1 RKVHLLEDK
10 QIPSVGTFNELLEDM
25 HVTWTHLGKKQDK
38 ISALQRS
45 DFKNCS
51 QSLET
56 ASQFPSDA
64 VRSYKRWHVPKDQ
77 DLTQVRMQLIDDIMK
92 IRELKISNVG
102 QGIMVIKKIMSS
114 KPILLV
120 LDALD
125 DQDQLK
131 ALAGS
136 TSWFFPGSLI
146 IFTEPNYVHLGWVAG
161 ENAPLGCPWTDP
173 MFMDFLQD
181 IRSKV
186 DDVLNISTS
195 FFVTNFPEQT
205 TTKELWRLCKQYGNV
220 IDVFIPNRRS
230 KLGKRFGFVRFIKIL
245 DVERLVNNLC
255 TIWIGKFKLH
265 VNIARFNRP
274 MLNKGSHSF
283 NSNAN
288 VKPVSDASFKKVGSG
303 PSSSYIQAAK
313 VGIPSLSDAKA
324 LKPALVLDDSCAHET
339 DHTLSLVGKLKEF
352 GSLPNLNKILVEEGF
367 PDIIIR
373 YMGGLWVILQF
384 SSKTS
389 KDNFMLHVGVNS
401 WFSKIQQ
408 ASNSFN
414 VDEKVVWIDIE
425 GVPLCAW
432 SNNTFT
438 RIASI
443 WGLLLY
449 DEDEN
454 SPHFHKKH
462 LCIKTSNQ
470 DIIFDS
476 IKIIVKGKVFLIRV
490 KELTGW
496 APSFNDSNED
506 ASDSDEELVD
516 SQNVSILK
524 DEFSDK
530 NNDMEEIPETVFDTP
545 EHAGNILHVSNE
557 VHKEIREEEKSED
570 PFNIYD
576 MFNKEKPA
584 KSVEHS
590 DGDLQYPPRFTP
602 CDSFKEDVNVSG
614 CSGHFQSVNVPKT
627 GGSILQVIEDFIKV
641 GQTMGYKMEGCLAQ
655 KAKKD
660 WVKELCYNNKVNFL
674 TLQETKME
682 QVDLFNIKACWGNIN
697 FYYVVSPS
705 VGNSGGIL
713 CVWDSNMFYK
723 DNSTVLD
730 YFIAIMG
737 NWLPNIRGVLVM
749 GDFNE
754 VRLEEEKYGSIFN
767 TLGAAAFNSFI
778 VDSGL
783 VKVPSGGFS
792 FTWSHNNI
800 KIIEPNAMFKMAKK
814 LKILK
819 GHIRVWVKGKKDS
832 ATDLKK
838 ELKNKLSNIDSSTD
852 KGKVSSAILED
863 RLDTMNKLSS
873 LENMES
879 IVLAPKAKLMGDWIE
894 DPAAVKKDFLS
905 HFQNKFEA
913 PCASRLLMDMKF
925 PNRLSLD
932 QALDLERHFSK
943 EEIKGAV
950 WDCGLDKSPGPD
962 GFTFGFYR
970 RYWSLIEDDVVEAV
984 NHFYNNG
991 FCHKG
996 GNSSFI
1002 ALIPKTQ
1009 GAKLVKD
1016 FRPISLIGS
1025 LYKIIT
1031 KLLANRLVIVIGD
1044 LVNDVQSAFI
1054 ANRQILD
1061 GPFIL
1066 NELIHWCKAKKKKTM
1081 IFKVDFEKA
1090 FDSVRWDFLEDV
1102 LKKFG
1107 FGSRLKQSDPLS
1119 PFLFILVMES
1129 LHLSFQNVVNAG
1141 LFKGVVLDNSLQLS
1155 HLFYADDV
1163 IFIGQWC
1170 TSNITTIIRVLECF
1184 FRASGLR
1191 INLHKSKLMGV
1202 AVENSLV
1209 NSAANNIGCM
1219 TLSLPFSYL
1228 GVNVG
1233 GHMSRIAS
1241 WDVVINK
1248 VLSRLSKWKMKVLS
1262 VGGRL
1267 TLLKSVLGSTP
1278 IYYMSLFKAPVQVI
1292 NKLEAIRSH
1301 FFNGVEHSVRK
1312 MMLVKWDNVLA
1323 SKEKGGL
1330 GVSSFYALNRA
1341 LIFKWVWRFRTQG
1354 NSIWSRVIKALH
1366 GEEGNLGCPTNAK
1379 FPSNWSDIIR
1389 TLPTLYNK
1397 GVDLLGFLF
1406 QEVIFPR
1413 LYALET
1419 VKNISVADKMAQP
1432 SLDSSFKRN
1441 VRGGVEQVQMAL
1453 LLSLLEGLILPNMI
1467 DRWTWLISRDGEFSV
1482 SSVKN
1487 FIDDKIL
1494 GTVGSKTQW
1503 CKYVLIK
1510 VNILSWRVKLNNLP
1524 SRLNL
1529 SCRGLELHS
1538 ILCPSCNLAVE
1549 STDHL
1554 FFSCSMM
1561 KGLYTSIAKWWD
1573 VSMPEFSSFEEWWE
1587 WFSNLRLSS
1596 KLKMLLEGVFYVT
1609 WWLAWNFHNKSIF
1622 GPNIPTKALL
1632 FDDIVAFSFTW
1643 CRSRSKL
1650 NFSRLDWLKNP
1661 MLISL

>member
-1 RKVHLLEDK
+1 
-10 QIPSVGTFNELLEDM
+10 
-25 HVTWTHLGKKQDK
+25 
-38 ISALQRS
+38 
-45 DFKNCS
+45 
-51 QSLET
+51 
-56 ASQFPSDA
+56 
-64 VRSYKRWHVPKDQ
+64 
-77 DLTQVRMQLIDDIMK
+77 
-92 IRELKISNVG
+92 
-102 QGIMVIKKIMSS
+102 
-114 KPILLV
+114 
-120 LDALD
+120 
-125 DQDQLK
+125 
-131 ALAGS
+131 
-136 TSWFFPGSLI
+136 
-146 IFTEPNYVHLGWVAG
+146 
-161 ENAPLGCPWTDP
+161 
-173 MFMDFLQD
+173 
-181 IRSKV
+181 
-186 DDVLNISTS
+186 
-195 FFVTNFPEQT
+195 
-205 TTKELWRLCKQYGNV
+205 
-220 IDVFIPNRRS
+220 
-230 KLGKRFGFVRFIKIL
+230 
-245 DVERLVNNLC
+245 
-255 TIWIGKFKLH
+255 
-265 VNIARFNRP
+265 
-274 MLNKGSHSF
+274 
-283 NSNAN
+283 
-288 VKPVSDASFKKVGSG
+288 
-303 PSSSYIQAAK
+303 
-313 VGIPSLSDAKA
+313 
-324 LKPALVLDDSCAHET
+324 
-339 DHTLSLVGKLKEF
+339 
-352 GSLPNLNKILVEEGF
+352 
-367 PDIIIR
+367 
-373 YMGGLWVILQF
+373 
-384 SSKTS
+384 
-389 KDNFMLHVGVNS
+389 
-401 WFSKIQQ
+401 
-408 ASNSFN
+408 
-414 VDEKVVWIDIE
+414 
-425 GVPLCAW
+425 
-432 SNNTFT
+432 
-438 RIASI
+438 
-443 WGLLLY
+443 
-449 DEDEN
+449 
-454 SPHFHKKH
+454 
-462 LCIKTSNQ
+462 
-470 DIIFDS
+470 
-476 IKIIVKGKVFLIRV
+476 
-490 KELTGW
+490 
-496 APSFNDSNED
+496 
-506 ASDSDEELVD
+506 
-516 SQNVSILK
+516 
-524 DEFSDK
+524 
-530 NNDMEEIPETVFDTP
+530 
-545 EHAGNILHVSNE
+545 
-557 VHKEIREEEKSED
+557 
-570 PFNIYD
+570 
-576 MFNKEKPA
+576 
-584 KSVEHS
+584 
-590 DGDLQYPPRFTP
+590 
-602 CDSFKEDVNVSG
+602 
-614 CSGHFQSVNVPKT
+614 
-627 GGSILQVIEDFIKV
+627 
-641 GQTMGYKMEGCLAQ
+641 
-655 KAKKD
+655 
-660 WVKELCYNNKVNFL
+660 
-674 TLQETKME
+674 ME

-697 FYYVVSPS
+697 FDYVVSPS

-723 DNSTVLD
+723 ENSTISD

-737 NWLPNIRGVLVM
+737 NWLPNNKKLFVISVYAPQELAQKKRLWQYLNLLISIWKGDVLVM
-749 GDFNE
+749 GDFNK
-754 VRLEEEKYGSIFN
+754 VRLEEERYGSIFN
-767 TLGAAAFNSFI
+767 TRGAAAFNSFI

-783 VKVPSGGFS
+783 VEVPSGGFS
-792 FTWSHNNI
+792 FTWSHKSATKMSRLDCFFVSEDLQRSCPNLSSLTLDRYLSDHRPILIRELNI
-800 KIIEPNAMFKMAKK
+800 DYGPTPFRFFLNWFDLDGFDTFVSDTWSNINIIEPNAMFKMAKK

-819 GHIRVWVKGKKDS
+819 WHIRVWVKGKKDS
-832 ATDLKK
+832 ANNLKK

-879 IVLAPKAKLMGDWIE
+879 IELAQKAKVKWSIEGDENSKFFHGIINKRRNNLAIRGIIVDGDWIE
-894 DPAAVKKDFLS
+894 DPAAVKKEFLS
-905 HFQNKFEA
+905 HFQNRFEA
-913 PCASRLLMDMKF
+913 PCASRLLMDMEF

-950 WDCGLDKSPGPD
+950 WDC
-962 GFTFGFYR
+962 
-970 RYWSLIEDDVVEAV
+970 
-984 NHFYNNG
+984 
-991 FCHKG
+991 
-996 GNSSFI
+996 NSSFI

-1107 FGSRLKQSDPLS
+1107 FGSRWCDWIISCLKSSKGSVLVNGSPTSEFQFFKGLKQGDPLS

-1341 LIFKWVWRFRTQG
+1341 LIFKLVWRFHTQG

-1379 FPSNWSDIIR
+1379 FPSNWSDIIC

-1397 GVDLLGFLF
+1397 GVDLLGSIKKKVGNGDNTMFWEELWKGEVLF
-1406 QEVIFPR
+1406 KNLFPR

-1432 SLDSSFKRN
+1432 SLDSSFRRN
-1441 VRGGVEQVQMAL
+1441 VREGAEQV
-1453 LLSLLEGLILPNMI
+1453 
-1467 DRWTWLISRDGEFSV
+1467 
-1482 SSVKN
+1482 
-1487 FIDDKIL
+1487 
-1494 GTVGSKTQW
+1494 
-1503 CKYVLIK
+1503 
-1510 VNILSWRVKLNNLP
+1510 
-1524 SRLNL
+1524 
-1529 SCRGLELHS
+1529 
-1538 ILCPSCNLAVE
+1538 
-1549 STDHL
+1549 
-1554 FFSCSMM
+1554 
-1561 KGLYTSIAKWWD
+1561 
-1573 VSMPEFSSFEEWWE
+1573 
-1587 WFSNLRLSS
+1587 
-1596 KLKMLLEGVFYVT
+1596 
-1609 WWLAWNFHNKSIF
+1609 
-1622 GPNIPTKALL
+1622 
-1632 FDDIVAFSFTW
+1632 
-1643 CRSRSKL
+1643 
-1650 NFSRLDWLKNP
+1650 
-1661 MLISL
+1661 

>member
-1 RKVHLLEDK
+1 MGDR
-10 QIPSVGTFNELLEDM
+10 
-25 HVTWTHLGKKQDK
+25 
-38 ISALQRS
+38 
-45 DFKNCS
+45 
-51 QSLET
+51 
-56 ASQFPSDA
+56 
-64 VRSYKRWHVPKDQ
+64 
-77 DLTQVRMQLIDDIMK
+77 
-92 IRELKISNVG
+92 
-102 QGIMVIKKIMSS
+102 
-114 KPILLV
+114 
-120 LDALD
+120 
-125 DQDQLK
+125 
-131 ALAGS
+131 
-136 TSWFFPGSLI
+136 
-146 IFTEPNYVHLGWVAG
+146 
-161 ENAPLGCPWTDP
+161 
-173 MFMDFLQD
+173 
-181 IRSKV
+181 RSKV

-230 KLGKRFGFVRFIKIL
+230 NLGKSFWLRFFIKIL
-245 DVERLVNNLC
+245 EVKRLVNNLC

-313 VGIPSLSDAKA
+313 VGIPSLSGAKA
-324 LKPALVLDDSCAHET
+324 LKPALVLDDSYAHET

-352 GSLPNLNKILVEEGF
+352 GSLLNLNKILVEEGF

-373 YMGGLWVILQF
+373 YMGGLWVILHF

-425 GVPLCAW
+425 GVSLCAW

-449 DEDEN
+449 DEGEN
-454 SPHFHKKH
+454 SPHFHRKR
-462 LCIKTSNQ
+462 
-470 DIIFDS
+470 
-476 IKIIVKGKVFLIRV
+476 KVFLIRV

-590 DGDLQYPPRFTP
+590 DGDLQYPPGFTP
-602 CDSFKEDVNVSG
+602 CDRSQVNSNLDHKKQANVSLDKEPCSKASFKEDVNVLG

-627 GGSILQVIEDFIKV
+627 GGFILQVIEDFIKV
-641 GQTMGYKMEGCLAQ
+641 GQTMGYKMEGCM
-655 KAKKD
+655 KD
-660 WVKELCYNNKVNFL
+660 FEEIMNRNENR
-674 TLQETKME
+674 
-682 QVDLFNIKACWGNIN
+682 A
-697 FYYVVSPS
+697 
-705 VGNSGGIL
+705 GGIL

-723 DNSTVLD
+723 ENSTVSD

-737 NWLPNIRGVLVM
+737 NWLPNNKKWKGGVLVM

-792 FTWSHNNI
+792 FTWSHKPILLRELNI
-800 KIIEPNAMFKMAKK
+800 DYGPTPFRFFYNWFDLDGFDTFVSDTWSNINIIEPNAMFKMAKK

-819 GHIRVWVKGKKDS
+819 GHIRVWVKVD
-832 ATDLKK
+832 
-838 ELKNKLSNIDSSTD
+838 
-852 KGKVSSAILED
+852 
-863 RLDTMNKLSS
+863 
-873 LENMES
+873 
-879 IVLAPKAKLMGDWIE
+879 GDWIE
-894 DPAAVKKDFLS
+894 DPAAVKNEFLS
-905 HFQNKFEA
+905 HFQNRFEA
-913 PCASRLLMDMKF
+913 PCASRLLMDMEF

-932 QALDLERHFSK
+932 QALDVEIHFSK

-1031 KLLANRLVIVIGD
+1031 KILANRLVIVIGD

-1061 GPFIL
+1061 SPFIL
-1066 NELIHWCKAKKKKTM
+1066 NELIHWCKAKNKKTM

-1102 LKKFG
+1102 LKKTLG
-1107 FGSRLKQSDPLS
+1107 FGSQLGLKQSDPLS

-1141 LFKGVVLDNSLQLS
+1141 
-1155 HLFYADDV
+1155 
-1163 IFIGQWC
+1163 QWC
-1170 TSNITTIIRVLECF
+1170 TSNITTIIRVLEYF

-1228 GVNVG
+1228 GVIVG
-1233 GHMSRIAS
+1233 GNMSRIAS

-1248 VLSRLSKWKMKVLS
+1248 VLSHLSKWKMKVLS

-1278 IYYMSLFKAPVQVI
+1278 IYYMSLFKASVQVI

-1330 GVSSFYALNRA
+1330 GVSSFYALNP
-1341 LIFKWVWRFRTQG
+1341 
-1354 NSIWSRVIKALH
+1354 LH

-1397 GVDLLGFLF
+1397 GVDILGSIKKKVGNRDNTKFWEELWKGEVLF
-1406 QEVIFPR
+1406 KNLFPR

-1432 SLDSSFKRN
+1432 SLDSSFRRN
-1441 VRGGVEQVQMAL
+1441 VRGGAEQVQMVS

-1482 SSVKN
+1482 SSVRN
-1487 FIDDKIL
+1487 FTDDRIL

-1503 CKYVLIK
+1503 CKYVPIK
-1510 VNILSWRVKLNNLP
+1510 I
-1524 SRLNL
+1524 
-1529 SCRGLELHS
+1529 
-1538 ILCPSCNLAVE
+1538 I
-1549 STDHL
+1549 
-1554 FFSCSMM
+1554 FS
-1561 KGLYTSIAKWWD
+1561 L
-1573 VSMPEFSSFEEWWE
+1573 VVP
-1587 WFSNLRLSS
+1587 
-1596 KLKMLLEGVFYVT
+1596 
-1609 WWLAWNFHNKSIF
+1609 
-1622 GPNIPTKALL
+1622 
-1632 FDDIVAFSFTW
+1632 
-1643 CRSRSKL
+1643 
-1650 NFSRLDWLKNP
+1650 
-1661 MLISL
+1661 